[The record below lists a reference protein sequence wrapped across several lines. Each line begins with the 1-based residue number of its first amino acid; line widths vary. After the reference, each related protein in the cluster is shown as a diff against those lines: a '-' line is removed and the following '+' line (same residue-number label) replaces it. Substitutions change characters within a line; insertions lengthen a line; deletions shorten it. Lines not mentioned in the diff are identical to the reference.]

1 MNFDLNK
8 LVRQN
13 IKDLKPYSSARSE
26 FSGTANVFL
35 DANENSYGS
44 PLTKWYNRYPDPLQW
59 ELKKKIADIK
69 NVPAGNMLLGNG
81 SDECIDLLIRA
92 FCEPQKDNL
101 VICPPT
107 YGMYEVYGNIN
118 DVEVREVP
126 LLPDFQLNLEAIE
139 AAIDEHTRLIF
150 ICSPNN
156 PTGNSIDRED
166 IEVVL
171 NNFEGIVV
179 IDEAYINYSRHRSF
193 VAELKEYPNLVVM
206 QTFSKAW
213 GLAAL
218 RLGINFASAE
228 IIDILNKIKP
238 PYNINQATQELALKA
253 IDHLEDV
260 NTMIRE
266 TVKEREALVKELVQL
281 PMVQKVF
288 PSDANFVLAKMD
300 NATQV
305 YNYLKEKGII
315 VRNRS
320 NVTLCE
326 DCLRITVGT
335 PGQDKQ
341 LIDTLKEYKS
351 N

>member
-13 IKDLKPYSSARSE
+13 IRDLKPYSSARSE
-26 FSGTANVFL
+26 YSGTANVFL

-59 ELKKKIADIK
+59 ELKKKIAAIK
-69 NVPAGNMLLGNG
+69 NVPAENMLLGNG

-101 VICPPT
+101 IICPPT

-118 DVEVREVP
+118 NVEVREVP
-126 LLPDFQLNLEAIE
+126 LLPGFQLNLEAIE
-139 AAIDEHTRLIF
+139 AAIDENTKLIF

-156 PTGNSIDRED
+156 PTGNSMERED
-166 IEVVL
+166 IEIVL

-179 IDEAYINYSRHRSF
+179 LDEAYINFSRHRSF
-193 VAELKEYPNLVVM
+193 VAELNEYPNLVVM

-218 RLGINFASAE
+218 RLGINFASGE
-228 IIDILNKIKP
+228 IISILNKIKP

-253 IDHLEDV
+253 LDHLEDV
-260 NTMIRE
+260 NAMIRE
-266 TVKEREALVKELVQL
+266 TVKEREELVKELVQI
-281 PMVQKVF
+281 PMVQKVY

-300 NATQV
+300 HATQV
-305 YNYLKEKGII
+305 YDYLKEKGII

-320 NVTLCE
+320 NVILCE

-335 PGQDKQ
+335 PEQDKQ
-341 LIDTLKEYKS
+341 LLKTLKEYKT